1 MPTESFYFIAFTLGF
16 LGSPHC
22 VAMCGGIVGMLSS
35 NNGQLPQESL
45 TRTLATSLSYNTG
58 RIFSYSLIGLIAGGI
73 GELALSPID
82 HQSLQ
87 VFSKVLTSIFMF
99 SFGFYLFG
107 WLGFLS
113 YLERMGQHLWAR
125 ISPLSKHLLPI
136 QNKRSAF
143 ALGVIWGW
151 LPCGLVYSALAWS
164 LASAHAVEGALIM
177 LSFGLGT
184 LPMLLAI
191 GTVSKRIVQFRS
203 SLLLRRLVGS
213 IIIAFAI
220 FNLFPTGGGH
230 HHSMTKSTTS
240 SSDHHLR
247 H

>member
-16 LGSPHC
+16 LGSSHC

-35 NNGQLPQESL
+35 SNAQLPKEPLS
-45 TRTLATSLSYNTG
+45 RTLTTSLSYNAG
-58 RIFSYSLIGLIAGGI
+58 RIFSYSLIGLLAGGI

-87 VFSKVLTSIFMF
+87 IFSKTLTSIFMF

-125 ISPLSKHLLPI
+125 ISPLSKGLLPI
-136 QNKRSAF
+136 KNKRSAF

-164 LASAHAVEGALIM
+164 LASAHAIEGALIM

-191 GTVSKRIVQFRS
+191 GTASKRIAQFRS
-203 SLLLRRLVGS
+203 SLVLRRIVGS

-220 FNLFPTGGGH
+220 FNLLPTGGGH
-230 HHSMTKSTTS
+230 HHSPTKSPTS
-240 SSDHHLR
+240 SSSHHL
-247 H
+247 HH